1 MEDKEDTK
9 VRKMSVEDS
18 GYDPPSEKV
27 SKEGSCLSIGI
38 PSAKSNVDITWL
50 IQV

>member
-1 MEDKEDTK
+1 MEDTEDAK

-18 GYDPPSEKV
+18 DYDPPSEKIL
-27 SKEGSCLSIGI
+27 KEGNCLSIGI

-50 IQV
+50 IQL